1 MTQTMQADS
10 RMPLVSDRFRWG
22 QIAIGVVCMVMIAN
36 LQYGWTFFVPEIDKQ
51 FGWGRSEIQWAFT
64 LFVLFETWLVP
75 IEGWFVDKYG
85 PKIVIIFGGVLCA
98 LGWAVNSMADTMFLL
113 IVGQVLAGIGAGAV
127 YGTCVANALKW
138 FPDRRGLA
146 SGLTAAGF
154 GAGSALTVWPI
165 QATIA
170 NFGFQNAFLYFGL
183 GQGIIIVILAFFL
196 FAPKEGQVPEPM
208 TKGPNLQS
216 RRQFTPSEVLK
227 HPIFWLMYVMFV
239 AVGAGGLVVTA
250 NLAPM
255 AQDLGVADIPMWLGI
270 PALTLAATID
280 RVLNGITRPVCG
292 WVSDKIGRENTMF
305 ICFALEAVGIYLL
318 YLYAHV
324 PAMFVLL
331 SGLVFFAWGE
341 IYSLFPSTCTD
352 TFGSKY
358 AATNSGLLYTA
369 KGTAALLVPSGTALA
384 ASGNWDNVFIIGVVL
399 NAAAAIL
406 AIAVLKPW
414 RAGIIRRSES
424 AALQTA

>member
-1 MTQTMQADS
+1 
-10 RMPLVSDRFRWG
+10 
-22 QIAIGVVCMVMIAN
+22 
-36 LQYGWTFFVPEIDKQ
+36 
-51 FGWGRSEIQWAFT
+51 
-64 LFVLFETWLVP
+64 
-75 IEGWFVDKYG
+75 
-85 PKIVIIFGGVLCA
+85 
-98 LGWAVNSMADTMFLL
+98 
-113 IVGQVLAGIGAGAV
+113 
-127 YGTCVANALKW
+127 
-138 FPDRRGLA
+138 
-146 SGLTAAGF
+146 
-154 GAGSALTVWPI
+154 
-165 QATIA
+165 
-170 NFGFQNAFLYFGL
+170 
-183 GQGIIIVILAFFL
+183 
-196 FAPKEGQVPEPM
+196 
-208 TKGPNLQS
+208 
-216 RRQFTPSEVLK
+216 
-227 HPIFWLMYVMFV
+227 
-239 AVGAGGLVVTA
+239 VVTA

-399 NAAAAIL
+399 NAAAALL